1 MLIWVKLFNK
11 CFNIVAI
18 AVIALSVSIGAA
30 SATSKNIVETAV
42 QSGKF
47 NTLVAALKAAGLV
60 NTLNGKGPFTVFAPS
75 DTAFSKLP
83 AGTVDGLLMPENKAK
98 LVSILAYHV
107 IPGKVM
113 SGDIAGKKISVKTVQ
128 GSKVSVDAMYGVK
141 INDSNVVSAD
151 IAATNGIIH
160 VIDKV
165 LIPN

>member
-1 MLIWVKLFNK
+1 MTSLLNK
-11 CFNIVAI
+11 CFNIVSI

-47 NTLVAALKAAGLV
+47 NTLVAALKATGLV

-83 AGTVDGLLMPENKAK
+83 AGTVDGLLKPENKAK

-107 IPGKVM
+107 IPGKIM

-128 GSKVSVDAMYGVK
+128 GSEISVDAMYGVK

-151 IAATNGIIH
+151 IAATNGVIH

>member
-1 MLIWVKLFNK
+1 MTSLLNK
-11 CFNIVAI
+11 CFNIVSI

-83 AGTVDGLLMPENKAK
+83 AGKVDDLLMPENKAK

-107 IPGKVM
+107 IPGKIM

-128 GSKVSVDAMYGVK
+128 GSE
-141 INDSNVVSAD
+141 I
-151 IAATNGIIH
+151 
-160 VIDKV
+160 
-165 LIPN
+165 

>member
-1 MLIWVKLFNK
+1 MTSLLNK
-11 CFNIVAI
+11 CFNIVSI
-18 AVIALSVSIGAA
+18 AVIALSVSICAA

-83 AGTVDGLLMPENKAK
+83 TGTVDGLLKPENKAK

-128 GSKVSVDAMYGVK
+128 GSEISVDAMYGVK

-151 IAATNGIIH
+151 IAATNGVIH

>member
-1 MLIWVKLFNK
+1 MTSLLNR
-11 CFNIVAI
+11 CFNIVSI

-128 GSKVSVDAMYGVK
+128 GSKISVDAMYGVK

-151 IAATNGIIH
+151 IAATNGVIH

-165 LIPN
+165 LLPK

>member
-1 MLIWVKLFNK
+1 MTSLLNK
-11 CFNIVAI
+11 CFNIVS
-18 AVIALSVSIGAA
+18 IALIALFVSIGAA

-98 LVSILAYHV
+98 LASILAYHV

-128 GSKVSVDAMYGVK
+128 GSKISVDAMYGVK

-151 IAATNGIIH
+151 IAATNGVIH

>member
-1 MLIWVKLFNK
+1 MTSLFNK

-83 AGTVDGLLMPENKAK
+83 TGTVDDLLMPENKAK

-107 IPGKVM
+107 IPGKIM

-128 GSKVSVDAMYGVK
+128 GSEISVDAMYGVK

-151 IAATNGIIH
+151 IAATNGVIH

>member
-1 MLIWVKLFNK
+1 MTSLPNK

-83 AGTVDGLLMPENKAK
+83 AGTVDGLLKPENKAK

-107 IPGKVM
+107 IPGKIM

-128 GSKVSVDAMYGVK
+128 GSEISVDAMYGVK

-151 IAATNGIIH
+151 ITATNGVIH

>member
-1 MLIWVKLFNK
+1 MTSLLNK

-107 IPGKVM
+107 IPGKIM

-128 GSKVSVDAMYGVK
+128 GSKISVDAMYGVK

-151 IAATNGIIH
+151 IAATNGVIH

>member
-1 MLIWVKLFNK
+1 M
-11 CFNIVAI
+11 AI
-18 AVIALSVSIGAA
+18 AVIASAVSIGAA

-83 AGTVDGLLMPENKAK
+83 AGTVDGLLNPENKAK

-128 GSKVSVDAMYGVK
+128 GSEISVDAMYGVK

-151 IAATNGIIH
+151 IAATNGVIH

>member
-1 MLIWVKLFNK
+1 MTSLLNT

-18 AVIALSVSIGAA
+18 AVIALSLSIGAA

-83 AGTVDGLLMPENKAK
+83 AGTVDGLLKPENKAK

-107 IPGKVM
+107 IPGKIM

-128 GSKVSVDAMYGVK
+128 GSEISVDAMYGVK
-141 INDSNVVSAD
+141 INDSNVVSVD
-151 IAATNGIIH
+151 IAATNGVIH

>member
-1 MLIWVKLFNK
+1 MTSLLNK
-11 CFNIVAI
+11 CFNIVSI

-47 NTLVAALKAAGLV
+47 NTLVAAIKAAGLV

-83 AGTVDGLLMPENKAK
+83 AGTVDGLLKPENKAK

-107 IPGKVM
+107 IPGKIM

-128 GSKVSVDAMYGVK
+128 GSEISVDAMYGVK

-151 IAATNGIIH
+151 IAATNGVIH

>member
-1 MLIWVKLFNK
+1 MTSLFNK
-11 CFNIVAI
+11 YFNIVAI

-30 SATSKNIVETAV
+30 SATNKNIVETAV

-83 AGTVDGLLMPENKAK
+83 AGTVDGLLKPENKAK

-107 IPGKVM
+107 IPGKIM

-128 GSKVSVDAMYGVK
+128 GSEISVDAMYGVK

-151 IAATNGIIH
+151 IAATNGVIH

>member
-1 MLIWVKLFNK
+1 MTSLLNK
-11 CFNIVAI
+11 CFNIVSI
-18 AVIALSVSIGAA
+18 AVIALSLSIGAA

-47 NTLVAALKAAGLV
+47 NTLVAAIKAAGLV

-83 AGTVDGLLMPENKAK
+83 AGTVDGLLKPENKAK

-107 IPGKVM
+107 IPGKIM

-128 GSKVSVDAMYGVK
+128 GSEISVDAMYGVK

-151 IAATNGIIH
+151 IAATNGVIH

>member
-1 MLIWVKLFNK
+1 MTSLFNK

-107 IPGKVM
+107 IPGKIM

-128 GSKVSVDAMYGVK
+128 GSEISVDAMYGVK

-151 IAATNGIIH
+151 IAATNGVIH

>member
-1 MLIWVKLFNK
+1 MTSLLNK

-83 AGTVDGLLMPENKAK
+83 TGTVDGLLKPENKAK
-98 LVSILAYHV
+98 LVSILTYHV
-107 IPGKVM
+107 IPGKIM

-128 GSKVSVDAMYGVK
+128 GSEISVDAMYGVK

-151 IAATNGIIH
+151 IAATNGVIH

>member
-1 MLIWVKLFNK
+1 MTSLLNK

-18 AVIALSVSIGAA
+18 AVIALSLSIGAA

-98 LVSILAYHV
+98 LASILAYHV
-107 IPGKVM
+107 IPGKIM

-128 GSKVSVDAMYGVK
+128 GSKISVDAMYGVK

-151 IAATNGIIH
+151 IAATNGVIH

>member
-1 MLIWVKLFNK
+1 MTSLLNK

-75 DTAFSKLP
+75 NTAFSKLP
-83 AGTVDGLLMPENKAK
+83 AGTVDGLLKPENKAK

-107 IPGKVM
+107 IPGKIM

-128 GSKVSVDAMYGVK
+128 GSEISVDAMYGVK

-151 IAATNGIIH
+151 IAATNGVIH

>member
-1 MLIWVKLFNK
+1 MTSLLNK
-11 CFNIVAI
+11 CFNIVSI
-18 AVIALSVSIGAA
+18 AVIAMSVSIGAA

-107 IPGKVM
+107 IPGKIV

-128 GSKVSVDAMYGVK
+128 GSKISVDAMYGVK
-141 INDSNVVSAD
+141 INDSNVVIAD
-151 IAATNGIIH
+151 IAATNGVIH

>member
-1 MLIWVKLFNK
+1 MTSLLNK

-83 AGTVDGLLMPENKAK
+83 TGTVDGLLKPENKAK

-107 IPGKVM
+107 IPGKIM

-128 GSKVSVDAMYGVK
+128 GSEISVDAMYGVK

-151 IAATNGIIH
+151 IAATNGVIH

>member
-1 MLIWVKLFNK
+1 MTSLLNK

-113 SGDIAGKKISVKTVQ
+113 AGDIAGKKISVKTVQ
-128 GSKVSVDAMYGVK
+128 GSEILVDAMYGVK

-151 IAATNGIIH
+151 IAATNGVIH

>member
-1 MLIWVKLFNK
+1 MTSLLNK
-11 CFNIVAI
+11 FFNIVSI

-107 IPGKVM
+107 IPGKIM

-128 GSKVSVDAMYGVK
+128 GSEISVDAMYGVK

-151 IAATNGIIH
+151 IAATNGVIH

-165 LIPN
+165 LMPN

>member
-1 MLIWVKLFNK
+1 MTSLFNK
-11 CFNIVAI
+11 CFNIVSI

-30 SATSKNIVETAV
+30 SATSKNIVKTAV

-83 AGTVDGLLMPENKAK
+83 TGTVDGLLKPENKAK

-107 IPGKVM
+107 IPGKIM

-128 GSKVSVDAMYGVK
+128 GSEISVDAMYGVK

-151 IAATNGIIH
+151 IAATNGVIH

>member
-1 MLIWVKLFNK
+1 MTSLLNK
-11 CFNIVAI
+11 CFNIVSI

-47 NTLVAALKAAGLV
+47 NTLVAALNAAGLV
-60 NTLNGKGPFTVFAPS
+60 NTLNGKGPFTVLAPS

-107 IPGKVM
+107 IPGKIM

-128 GSKVSVDAMYGVK
+128 GSEVSVDAMYGVK
-141 INDSNVVSAD
+141 INNSNVVSAD
-151 IAATNGIIH
+151 IAATNGVIH

-165 LIPN
+165 LMPN